1 MHYVLFVGIFG
12 LPVVVC
18 AGMLVARVLDTF
30 AADEPPEPDRIGNS
44 RLGEIESRVSDLADT
59 SNTAPH
65 RTEPQAIA
73 RLIPRRGSRT
83 GRTASWHR
91 VLTDR

>member
-18 AGMLVARVLDTF
+18 VGMLVARVLDTF
-30 AADEPPEPDRIGNS
+30 ASDDPPEPGRIGNS

-59 SNTAPH
+59 FITAPV
-65 RTEPQAIA
+65 EQNPK
-73 RLIPRRGSRT
+73 P
-83 GRTASWHR
+83 
-91 VLTDR
+91 